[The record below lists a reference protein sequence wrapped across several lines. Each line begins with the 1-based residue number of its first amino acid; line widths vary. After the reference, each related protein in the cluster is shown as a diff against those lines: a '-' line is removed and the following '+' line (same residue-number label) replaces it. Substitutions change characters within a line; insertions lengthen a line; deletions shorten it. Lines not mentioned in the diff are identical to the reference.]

1 MKKKVCKSCKIFVEG
16 HQCPICKGNQF
27 GESWQGRIFILD
39 AGKSEIAKKLDINV
53 KGEYAIKV
61 RGEIK

>member
-16 HQCPICKGNQF
+16 NECPLCKGQSF
-27 GESWQGRIFILD
+27 STTWLGRVFIID
-39 AGKSEIAKKLDINV
+39 ANKSEVAKRMGTTV

-61 RGEIK
+61 R